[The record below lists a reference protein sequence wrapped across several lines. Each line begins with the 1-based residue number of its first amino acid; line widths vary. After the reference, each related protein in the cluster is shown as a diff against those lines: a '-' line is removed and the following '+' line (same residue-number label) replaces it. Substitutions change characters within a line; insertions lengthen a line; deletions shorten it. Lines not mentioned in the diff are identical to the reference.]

1 MGDIHLTRRLKA
13 VLLAD
18 VVGYSRLMGIDEER
32 THVQLAGY
40 VSDLIEPKVAEFSG
54 RLIRSMG
61 DGFLVEFDSAADAVS
76 CALEIQRE
84 LARREAEAD
93 ADRRI
98 RLRIGINTGD
108 VIVDDRDIYG
118 NSVNIAARLEGLA
131 EPGETYV
138 TRGVRDHLE
147 GHPGLSFEDKG
158 ERRVKN
164 IKNPIR
170 VYCVK
175 SFKEQQKRTPLWRLI
190 NRGRRLAQNPLAL
203 RPRAALLT
211 GFMLAIIATMT

>member
-108 VIVDDRDIYG
+108 VVVRDMFYSG
-118 NSVNIAARLEGLA
+118 DPQSPRKGSQGATQTSRPVPRRMETVPPGDGAQLSLCPRRWSPGHCKSLLPHPCFWEQRLA
-131 EPGETYV
+131 ERTGSHPSPG
-138 TRGVRDHLE
+138 RQFL
-147 GHPGLSFEDKG
+147 G
-158 ERRVKN
+158 E
-164 IKNPIR
+164 
-170 VYCVK
+170 
-175 SFKEQQKRTPLWRLI
+175 W
-190 NRGRRLAQNPLAL
+190 
-203 RPRAALLT
+203 
-211 GFMLAIIATMT
+211 IASPER